1 MAIPKELITLATIE
15 LLTSP
20 YDCTPYAPVRKLPR
34 RVIGVC
40 ARAYTVSGYPLLV
53 SAVQSRSGQTE
64 LGMTLGDGDAR
75 VILSGLIPD
84 YVIDDMIAELGGEY
98 TPGLAHDVAT
108 ELNAELR
115 YARYS
120 EELKA
125 GRLARDL
132 ADLPGRAKLLAKLLQ
147 VTI

>member
-1 MAIPKELITLATIE
+1 MADIE
-15 LLTSP
+15 VLTSP

-40 ARAYTVSGYPLLV
+40 ARAYTVAGELILI
-53 SAVQSRSGQTE
+53 SAVQSRAGQTE
-64 LGMTLGDGDAR
+64 LELSIGAR
-75 VILSGLIPD
+75 HALVVLSEDIPA

-98 TPGLAHDVAT
+98 TPGLAHDIAA
-108 ELNAELR
+108 ELNSELR
-115 YARYS
+115 EARYS
-120 EELKA
+120 EELKS

-132 ADLPGRAKLLAKLLQ
+132 AELPGRSKLLAKLLQ

>member
-1 MAIPKELITLATIE
+1 MATIE
-15 LLTSP
+15 FITAPLECIS
-20 YDCTPYAPVRKLPR
+20 YAPDRELPR

-40 ARAYTVSGYPLLV
+40 NRAYTVAGELILI
-53 SAVQSRSGQTE
+53 SAVQSRAGQTE
-64 LGMTLGDGDAR
+64 LELSIGAR
-75 VILSGLIPD
+75 HAQVVLSEMIPT

-98 TPGLAHDVAT
+98 TPGLAHDIST

-132 ADLPGRAKLLAKLLQ
+132 AKLLQ

>member
-1 MAIPKELITLATIE
+1 MADIE
-15 LLTSP
+15 VLTSP

-34 RVIGVC
+34 RVLGVC
-40 ARAYTVSGYPLLV
+40 ARAYTVAGELILI
-53 SAVQSRSGQTE
+53 SAVQSQAGQTE
-64 LGMTLGDGDAR
+64 LA
-75 VILSGLIPD
+75 LSRGNRNAQVVLSEMIPD

-98 TPGLAHDVAT
+98 TPGLAHDIST
-108 ELNAELR
+108 ELNSELR

-132 ADLPGRAKLLAKLLQ
+132 AELPGRSKLLAKLLQ

>member
-1 MAIPKELITLATIE
+1 MADIE
-15 LLTSP
+15 VLTSP

-40 ARAYTVSGYPLLV
+40 ARAYTVSGYPILV

-64 LGMTLGDGDAR
+64 LGMTLGGPEAR
-75 VILSGLIPD
+75 VVLSGDIPA

-98 TPGLAHDVAT
+98 TPGLAYDLMT
-108 ELNAELR
+108 ELNSELR

-132 ADLPGRAKLLAKLLQ
+132 AELPGRSKLLAKLLQ

>member
-1 MAIPKELITLATIE
+1 MADIE
-15 LLTSP
+15 VLTSP

-40 ARAYTVSGYPLLV
+40 ARAYTVAGELILI
-53 SAVQSRSGQTE
+53 SAVQSRAGQTE
-64 LGMTLGDGDAR
+64 LELSIGAR
-75 VILSGLIPD
+75 HAQVVLSGDIPA

-98 TPGLAHDVAT
+98 TPGLAYDLMT

-120 EELKA
+120 EELKS

-132 ADLPGRAKLLAKLLQ
+132 SQLSA
-147 VTI
+147 

>member
-1 MAIPKELITLATIE
+1 MADIE
-15 LLTSP
+15 VLTPP

-40 ARAYTVSGYPLLV
+40 ARAYTVSGYPILI
-53 SAVQSRSGQTE
+53 SAVQSRAGQTE
-64 LGMTLGDGDAR
+64 LGMTLGGPEAR
-75 VILSGLIPD
+75 VVLSGDIPA
-84 YVIDDMIAELGGEY
+84 YVIDEMIAELGG
-98 TPGLAHDVAT
+98 GFSLWQGHDIAA

-132 ADLPGRAKLLAKLLQ
+132 AELPGRSKLLAKLLQ
-147 VTI
+147 VTF

>member
-1 MAIPKELITLATIE
+1 MATIE
-15 LLTSP
+15 FITAPLGCIS
-20 YDCTPYAPVRKLPR
+20 YAPDRELPR

-40 ARAYTVSGYPLLV
+40 NRAYTVAGELILI
-53 SAVQSRSGQTE
+53 SAVQSLAGQTE
-64 LGMTLGDGDAR
+64 LSLSLGNREAQ
-75 VILSGLIPD
+75 VVLSEMIPD
-84 YVIDDMIAELGGEY
+84 YIIDDMIAELGG
-98 TPGLAHDVAT
+98 GFSLWQGHNIAS
-108 ELNAELR
+108 ELNSELR

-132 ADLPGRAKLLAKLLQ
+132 AELPGRSKLLAKLLQ

>member
-1 MAIPKELITLATIE
+1 MADIE
-15 LLTSP
+15 VLTSP

-40 ARAYTVSGYPLLV
+40 ARAYTVAGELILI
-53 SAVQSRSGQTE
+53 SAVQSRAGQTE
-64 LGMTLGDGDAR
+64 LA
-75 VILSGLIPD
+75 LSRGNRNAQVVLSEDIPA

-98 TPGLAHDVAT
+98 TPGLAHDIST

-120 EELKA
+120 EELKS

-132 ADLPGRAKLLAKLLQ
+132 AELPGRSKLLAKLLQ

>member
-1 MAIPKELITLATIE
+1 MADIEFITAPLE
-15 LLTSP
+15 
-20 YDCTPYAPVRKLPR
+20 CTPYAPVRKLPR

-40 ARAYTVSGYPLLV
+40 ARAYTVAGELILI
-53 SAVQSRSGQTE
+53 SAVQSQAGQTE
-64 LGMTLGDGDAR
+64 LA
-75 VILSGLIPD
+75 LSRGNRNAQVVLSEMIPD
-84 YVIDDMIAELGGEY
+84 YVIDEMIAELGGEY
-98 TPGLAHDVAT
+98 TPGLAHDIAA
-108 ELNAELR
+108 ELNSELR

-132 ADLPGRAKLLAKLLQ
+132 AELPGRSKLLAKLLQ

>member
-1 MAIPKELITLATIE
+1 MADIDFITAPVECI
-15 LLTSP
+15 S
-20 YDCTPYAPVRKLPR
+20 YAPDRDLPR
-34 RVIGVC
+34 RVVGVC
-40 ARAYTVSGYPLLV
+40 TCAHTVAGELILI

-64 LGMTLGDGDAR
+64 LSLSLGNRDAQ
-75 VILSGLIPD
+75 VILSGDIPA

-98 TPGLAHDVAT
+98 TPGLAYDLMT

-125 GRLARDL
+125 GLLARGL
-132 ADLPGRAKLLAKLLQ
+132 AELPGRSKLLAKLLQ

>member
-1 MAIPKELITLATIE
+1 MATIE
-15 LLTSP
+15 FITAPLGCIS
-20 YDCTPYAPVRKLPR
+20 YAPVRKLPR

-40 ARAYTVSGYPLLV
+40 NRAYTVAGELILI
-53 SAVQSRSGQTE
+53 SAVQSLAGQTE
-64 LGMTLGDGDAR
+64 LSLSLGNRDAH
-75 VILSGLIPD
+75 VVLSEMIPD

-98 TPGLAHDVAT
+98 TPGLAHDIST

-132 ADLPGRAKLLAKLLQ
+132 AELPGRSKLLAKLLQ

>member
-1 MAIPKELITLATIE
+1 MADIE
-15 LLTSP
+15 VLTSP

-40 ARAYTVSGYPLLV
+40 ARAYTVSGYPILI
-53 SAVQSRSGQTE
+53 SAVQSRAGQTE
-64 LGMTLGDGDAR
+64 LGMTLGGPEAR
-75 VILSGLIPD
+75 VVLSEMIPT

-98 TPGLAHDVAT
+98 TPGLAHDIAA
-108 ELNAELR
+108 ELNSELR

-120 EELKA
+120 EELKS

-132 ADLPGRAKLLAKLLQ
+132 AELPGRSKLLAKLLQ

>member
-1 MAIPKELITLATIE
+1 MADIDFITAPLECI
-15 LLTSP
+15 S
-20 YDCTPYAPVRKLPR
+20 YAPDRELPR
-34 RVIGVC
+34 RVVGVC
-40 ARAYTVSGYPLLV
+40 TRAYTVAGELILI
-53 SAVQSRSGQTE
+53 SAVQSGGGQTE
-64 LGMTLGDGDAR
+64 LELSIGAR
-75 VILSGLIPD
+75 HAQVVLSEMIPD

-98 TPGLAHDVAT
+98 TPGLAHNIAD

-125 GRLARDL
+125 GRLARD
-132 ADLPGRAKLLAKLLQ
+132 PGRSKLLAKLLQ

>member
-1 MAIPKELITLATIE
+1 MANIDFITAPLECI
-15 LLTSP
+15 S
-20 YDCTPYAPVRKLPR
+20 YAPDRELPR
-34 RVIGVC
+34 RVVGVC
-40 ARAYTVSGYPLLV
+40 TRAYTVAGELILI
-53 SAVQSRSGQTE
+53 SAVQSRAGQTE
-64 LGMTLGDGDAR
+64 LSLLLGNRDAQ
-75 VILSGLIPD
+75 VVLSEMIPD

-98 TPGLAHDVAT
+98 TSGLAYDLMT

-132 ADLPGRAKLLAKLLQ
+132 ADLPGRSKLLAKLLQ
-147 VTI
+147 VAV

>member
-1 MAIPKELITLATIE
+1 MADIE
-15 LLTSP
+15 VLTSP

-40 ARAYTVSGYPLLV
+40 ARAYAVAGDLILI
-53 SAVQSRSGQTE
+53 SAVQSRAGQTE
-64 LGMTLGDGDAR
+64 LSLSLGNRDAQ
-75 VILSGLIPD
+75 VVLSEMIPD
-84 YVIDDMIAELGGEY
+84 YVVDDMIAELGG
-98 TPGLAHDVAT
+98 GFSLWQGHNIAS
-108 ELNAELR
+108 ELNSELR

-132 ADLPGRAKLLAKLLQ
+132 AELPGRSKLLAKLSA
-147 VTI
+147 

>member
-1 MAIPKELITLATIE
+1 MATIE
-15 LLTSP
+15 VLTSP

-40 ARAYTVSGYPLLV
+40 ARAYTVAGELILI

-64 LGMTLGDGDAR
+64 LSLSLGNRDAQ
-75 VILSGLIPD
+75 VVLSEMIPD
-84 YVIDDMIAELGGEY
+84 YVIDDMIAELGGGFSLWQGHNIAA
-98 TPGLAHDVAT
+98 GL
-108 ELNAELR
+108 NSELR

-120 EELKA
+120 EELKS

-132 ADLPGRAKLLAKLLQ
+132 GRSKLLAKLLQ

>member
-1 MAIPKELITLATIE
+1 MADIDFI
-15 LLTSP
+15 TSP
-20 YDCTPYAPVRKLPR
+20 VKCISYAPDRELPR
-34 RVIGVC
+34 RVVGVC
-40 ARAYTVSGYPLLV
+40 ASAHTVAGELILI
-53 SAVQSRSGQTE
+53 SAVQSQAGQTE
-64 LGMTLGDGDAR
+64 LALSRGNRNAQ
-75 VILSGLIPD
+75 VVLSGDIPA

-98 TPGLAHDVAT
+98 TPGLAHDIST

-132 ADLPGRAKLLAKLLQ
+132 AELPGRSKLLAKLLQ

>member
-1 MAIPKELITLATIE
+1 MATIDFI
-15 LLTSP
+15 TAP
-20 YDCTPYAPVRKLPR
+20 YGCISYAPDRELPR

-40 ARAYTVSGYPLLV
+40 ARAYTVAGDLILI
-53 SAVQSRSGQTE
+53 SAVQSRAGQTE
-64 LGMTLGDGDAR
+64 LSLSLGAR
-75 VILSGLIPD
+75 HAQVVLSGDIPD

-98 TPGLAHDVAT
+98 TPGLAYDLMT

-132 ADLPGRAKLLAKLLQ
+132 AELPGRSKLLAKLLQ

>member
-1 MAIPKELITLATIE
+1 MADIEFITAPAECI
-15 LLTSP
+15 S
-20 YDCTPYAPVRKLPR
+20 YAPDRELPR
-34 RVIGVC
+34 RVIGIC
-40 ARAYTVSGYPLLV
+40 TCTHTMAGDLILI
-53 SAVQSRSGQTE
+53 SAVQSRAGQTE
-64 LGMTLGDGDAR
+64 LSLSLGNRDAQ
-75 VILSGLIPD
+75 VVLSGDIPA

-98 TPGLAHDVAT
+98 TPGLAHNIAA

-132 ADLPGRAKLLAKLLQ
+132 ADLPGRSKLLAKLLQ

>member
-1 MAIPKELITLATIE
+1 MATIE
-15 LLTSP
+15 FITSP
-20 YDCTPYAPVRKLPR
+20 VECISYAPDRKLPR
-34 RVIGVC
+34 RVVGVC
-40 ARAYTVSGYPLLV
+40 TRAYTVAGELILI
-53 SAVQSRSGQTE
+53 SAVQSRAGQTDLE
-64 LGMTLGDGDAR
+64 LSIGAR
-75 VILSGLIPD
+75 HAQVVLPEMIPD

-98 TPGLAHDVAT
+98 TPGLAHDIST
-108 ELNAELR
+108 DLNAELR

-132 ADLPGRAKLLAKLLQ
+132 AELPGRSKLLAKLLQ